1 MAFGFTDWD
10 GADGTIKPGSIKRA
24 SSSNDK
30 VWGEENL
37 TDTPLAYGTFVAVN
51 PLGGVMPLAADTR
64 IHGIVVRDIY
74 GDASPANKQANIGH
88 FSHGDCVGALTVDA
102 ADFSRGDTA
111 YIIPTGADAGK
122 VTNEATGNI
131 DLGYW
136 VEDVSAGNNC
146 VAITLGY
153 VQQAA
158 PEAAG
163 E

>member
-37 TDTPLAYGTFVAVN
+37 TEIALPYGTFVAVN
-51 PLGGVMPLAADTR
+51 PVGGVMPLAADAR

-74 GDASPANKQANIGH
+74 DDAAPHTKQVNVGH
-88 FSHGDCVGALTVDA
+88 FSHGDCVGALTVDDV
-102 ADFSRGDTA
+102 DFARGDTA
-111 YIIPTGADAGK
+111 YIVATGADAGK
-122 VTNEATGNI
+122 VTTESAGNI

-153 VQQAA
+153 VQQAVQ
-158 PEAAG
+158 AAEG
-163 E
+163 A

>member
-1 MAFGFTDWD
+1 MTFGFTDWD

-24 SSSNDK
+24 SSSDDK

-37 TDTPLAYGTFVAVN
+37 TEIALPYGTFVAVN
-51 PLGGVMPLAADTR
+51 PEGGVMPLAAGAR

-74 GDASPANKQANIGH
+74 GDAAPHTKQVNVGH
-88 FSHGDCVGALTVDA
+88 FSHGDCVGALTVKDV
-102 ADFSRGDTA
+102 DFVRGDTA
-111 YIIPTGADAGK
+111 YIVASGDDAGK
-122 VTNEATGNI
+122 VTTEADGNI

-136 VEDVSAGNNC
+136 VEEVSSGNNC

-153 VQQAA
+153 IQQAA
-158 PEAAG
+158 ATAG

>member
-1 MAFGFTDWD
+1 MFGFTDWD

-37 TDTPLAYGTFVAVN
+37 TDTPLLYGTFVAVN
-51 PLGGVMPLAADTR
+51 PAGGVMPLTAGAR

-74 GDASPANKQANIGH
+74 GDASPPNKQANIGH
-88 FSHGDCVGALTVDA
+88 FSHGDCVGALTVEG
-102 ADFSRGDTA
+102 ADFTRGATA
-111 YIIPTGADAGK
+111 YIVPTGADAGK
-122 VTNEATGNI
+122 VTDEATGNV

>member
-10 GADGTIKPGSIKRA
+10 GASGTIKPGSIKRA

-30 VWGEENL
+30 VWGEENRTEIAL
-37 TDTPLAYGTFVAVN
+37 PYGTFVAVN
-51 PLGGVMPLAADTR
+51 PEGGVMPLAEGTR

-74 GDASPANKQANIGH
+74 GDAAPHNKQVNVGH
-88 FSHGDCVGALTVDA
+88 FSHGDCVGALTVED
-102 ADFSRGDTA
+102 ADFARGDTA
-111 YIIPTGADAGK
+111 YIVATGADAGK
-122 VTNEATGNI
+122 VTNEAAGNI

-153 VQQAA
+153 VQQT
-158 PEAAG
+158 AAG
-163 E
+163 V

>member
-37 TDTPLAYGTFVAVN
+37 TEIALPYGTFVAVN
-51 PLGGVMPLAADTR
+51 PDGGVMPLAADTR

-74 GDASPANKQANIGH
+74 GDAAPHTKQVNVGH
-88 FSHGDCVGALTVDA
+88 FSHGDCVGALTVDD
-102 ADFSRGDTA
+102 ADFTRGDTA
-111 YIIPTGADAGK
+111 YIVATGADVGK
-122 VTNEATGNI
+122 VTTESTGNI

-153 VQQAA
+153 VQQAVQPA
-158 PEAAG
+158 EGA
-163 E
+163 

>member
-10 GADGTIKPGSIKRA
+10 GADGTILPGSIKRA
-24 SSSNDK
+24 SSSDDK

-37 TDTPLAYGTFVAVN
+37 TETALPYGTFVAVN
-51 PLGGVMPLAADTR
+51 PDGGVMPLAADTR

-74 GDASPANKQANIGH
+74 GDAAPHTKQVNVGH
-88 FSHGDCVGALTVDA
+88 FSHGDCVGALTVADA
-102 ADFSRGDTA
+102 EFIRGDSA
-111 YIIPTGADAGK
+111 YIVATGDDAGK
-122 VTNEATGNI
+122 VTNVAAGNI

-136 VEDVSAGNNC
+136 VEEVSAGNNC

-153 VQQAA
+153 IQQAA
-158 PEAAG
+158 PAAG

>member
-30 VWGEENL
+30 VWGEGNL
-37 TDTPLAYGTFVAVN
+37 TEVALPYGTFVAVN
-51 PLGGVMPLAADTR
+51 PEGGVKVLAAGTR

-74 GDASPANKQANIGH
+74 GDAAPADKQVNVGH
-88 FSHGDCVGALTVDA
+88 FSHGDCVGALAVSGSVFT
-102 ADFSRGDTA
+102 RGAPA
-111 YIIPTGADAGK
+111 YIVATGANAGK
-122 VTNEATGNI
+122 VTTVAAGNI

-136 VEDVSAGNNC
+136 VEDVSAANDC

-153 VQQAA
+153 VQQT
-158 PEAAG
+158 AG
-163 E
+163 A

>member
-37 TDTPLAYGTFVAVN
+37 TNTPLLYGTFVAVN
-51 PLGGVMPLAADTR
+51 PAGGVMPLASGAR

-74 GDASPANKQANIGH
+74 GDASPPNKQANIGH
-88 FSHGDCVGALTVDA
+88 FSHGDCVGALTADG
-102 ADFSRGDTA
+102 ADFTRGATA
-111 YIIPTGADAGK
+111 YIIPTGKDAGK

-131 DLGYW
+131 NIGYW

-158 PEAAG
+158 ATTG
-163 E
+163 S

>member
-51 PLGGVMPLAADTR
+51 PLGGVMPLAADKR

-74 GDASPANKQANIGH
+74 GEASPANKQANIGH
-88 FSHGDCVGALTVDA
+88 FSHGDCVGALAVAGSVFT
-102 ADFSRGDTA
+102 RGAPA
-111 YIIPTGADAGK
+111 YIVATGANAGK
-122 VTNEATGNI
+122 VTTVAAGNI

-136 VEDVSAGNNC
+136 VEDVSAANDC

-153 VQQAA
+153 VQQT
-158 PEAAG
+158 AG
-163 E
+163 A

>member
-10 GADGTIKPGSIKRA
+10 GADGTIQPGSIKRA

-37 TDTPLAYGTFVAVN
+37 TDTPLLYGTFVAVN
-51 PLGGVMPLAADTR
+51 PVGGVMPLVAGAR

-74 GDASPANKQANIGH
+74 GDASPPNKQANIGH
-88 FSHGDCVGALTVDA
+88 FSHGDCVGALTVEG
-102 ADFSRGDTA
+102 ADFTRGATA
-111 YIIPTGADAGK
+111 YIVPAGADAGK
-122 VTNEATGNI
+122 VTDEATGNI